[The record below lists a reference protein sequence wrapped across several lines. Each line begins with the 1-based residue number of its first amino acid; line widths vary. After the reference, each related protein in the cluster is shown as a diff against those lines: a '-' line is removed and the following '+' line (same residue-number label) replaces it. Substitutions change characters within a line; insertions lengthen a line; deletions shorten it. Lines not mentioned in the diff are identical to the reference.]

1 MANVGRVGRLAH
13 LAVAHDVDAGGNLF
27 SEHIVDHPR
36 RFGFEARR
44 IGRAAGFTRENE
56 LGQGFGPRQAAS
68 VGGENPTSR
77 FSWGGAYHGRTCR
90 GDSDEKRRWPKRGWA
105 GQVRMLTSS
114 ARSVSPR
121 PLYSKERHDACLL
134 GDRCADTLAGKR
146 EKCEAVYQTCAHSG
160 SNGLPDRGRVP
171 LARRMLVHAAG
182 PTGAYGQ
189 GRVCA

>member
-68 VGGENPTSR
+68 VGGEKSD
-77 FSWGGAYHGRTCR
+77 FEVFMGG
-90 GDSDEKRRWPKRGWA
+90 
-105 GQVRMLTSS
+105 
-114 ARSVSPR
+114 
-121 PLYSKERHDACLL
+121 
-134 GDRCADTLAGKR
+134 
-146 EKCEAVYQTCAHSG
+146 
-160 SNGLPDRGRVP
+160 
-171 LARRMLVHAAG
+171 G
-182 PTGAYGQ
+182 PTMAGLVAAIPMRRDVGLSGD
-189 GRVCA
+189 GRDKSAC